1 MQTKS
6 SRIRIARL
14 VMAGLGLIALTAF
27 ILHLNRAHFVANQKV
42 ASDAATAQVST
53 PAPKSA
59 ADWSKAI
66 RQSPIAFQKNEGQT
80 GAPVRYVAHG
90 AGYELFLTNQEAVV
104 TLRQPVA
111 PRAKSRIRGMRE
123 NLRPAKNSVI
133 RLQLDGANANPEVTG
148 VDLLAAHTNYFIG
161 SDPKN
166 WHTNVPSYGQVK
178 YHDVYP
184 GVDLV
189 FYGNQRRLEYDL
201 IVAPGADPSKIAFDI
216 SGAKDLKL
224 DARGNLVMRV
234 VGGKVELQKPTIY
247 QERNGQKTEIAGNYV
262 IAPDHRVMVALS
274 KYDMAQPLVIDPALD
289 YSTFLGGTSDDMG
302 NGIAVDKNGNAYIA
316 GTTMS
321 TDFPTTTGAIKVA
334 PPNSTPA
341 VFVTVVNPTGTA
353 PLVNSTYLSGTG
365 GDQANAIAIDAA
377 GNIYVTGQSFS
388 TDFPTTPTTAFIPGP
403 LGSNP
408 GGTAFLTVLNG
419 NNLVYS
425 TYLGGTNGDEGWG
438 VAADAN
444 AQAYI
449 TGQAFPSAFTVP
461 GTAGTFPSPAPNPIG
476 SAFLARIDTTKSAA
490 ASLIYYTFLAG
501 TGAGINGSVAEQ
513 GFAVAADTNSNA
525 YITGFTSSADF
536 PTTTNGYLQAPFTG
550 AANGVVFVSEINTA
564 TTGTPSLVY
573 SGYLAGTNAA
583 QNLGDFGLGITL
595 GPNNVAYV
603 AGTTTSADFPTTA
616 GAIQP
621 TVPSPNGAA
630 FVALVNTAASGT
642 ASLQYSTFF
651 GGRDGETATS
661 IAADSTGNAYVAGD
675 TSSTNLPVTPGALL
689 TTLTNPGGEGFVLKL
704 NPSPTGTAAAN
715 KLYATY
721 LGGSGDGLGDGD
733 IAQGI
738 AIDSNNNAYVTGQT
752 VSHDFPHTMGVFQ
765 TALSGPS
772 DAFVSKL
779 GLVATLTATPNP
791 LAFGTQ
797 LLNTPT
803 AAMTVTVTNNSG
815 GTLPVTFVVTGA
827 NAGDFAAASGGT
839 NGCGATLAAAGTCTV
854 DVVFT
859 PSVVGAEAAT
869 LTVGTAPNTVA
880 VALTGAGSNLTAT
893 PNPLAFGNQTL
904 NTPSAAMTVTVTNNS
919 AGTLPVAFAVTGPNG
934 ADFAAA
940 SGATNGCSATLAA
953 AGTCTIS
960 VIFTPTLVPAGAE
973 SGTLTVGT
981 APNSVA
987 VALTGT
993 GTAATG
999 AFTVTAPATFSL
1011 VSGVS
1016 GAIPVTVTGSGGFTG
1031 TVNLTCAG
1039 GTANVSS
1046 CSMTPTSVNIT
1057 GGTPTQMATANV
1069 VATISLVVPPDT
1081 PKTPPTSS
1089 LRQVVFLALG
1099 MMMLFTIPITQRR
1112 RTRLGMVAA
1121 TLVFVVVA
1129 GCGGGGG
1136 PHTGTGTVTI
1146 TGTAPGS
1153 PALPPQTATV
1163 NLTITK

>member
-6 SRIRIARL
+6 SRIRIAGP
-14 VMAGLGLIALTAF
+14 VMAALALIALTAF
-27 ILHLNRAHFVANQKV
+27 ILHSRRSQVAPTQKI
-42 ASDAATAQVST
+42 ATS
-53 PAPKSA
+53 PATKSA
-59 ADWSKAI
+59 AGWAQAM
-66 RQSPIAFQKNEGQT
+66 RQSPLTFQENDGQT
-80 GAPVRYVAHG
+80 AAQVKYVAHG
-90 AGYELFLTNQEAVV
+90 AGYELFLTNQEAIVA
-104 TLRQPVA
+104 LRQPSG
-111 PRAKSRIRGMRE
+111 PRAKSPIHGMRRQ
-123 NLRPAKNSVI
+123 NLRSVKNSVI
-133 RLQLDGANANPEVTG
+133 RMQLDGANTSAEVTG
-148 VDLLAAHTNYFIG
+148 VDPLPTRTNYFIG
-161 SDPKN
+161 SDPKK

-201 IVAPGADPSKIAFDI
+201 IVAPGANPRKIAFDI
-216 SGAKDLKL
+216 EGTQDLKL
-224 DARGNLVMRV
+224 DAQGNLVMRV
-234 VGGKVELQKPTIY
+234 AGGKVELQKPTIY
-247 QERNGQKTEIAGNYV
+247 QEHNGEKTEIAGNYV
-262 IAPDHRVMVALS
+262 ITPDRKVTVEVS
-274 KYDMAQPLVIDPALD
+274 KYDAAQPLVIDPALD
-289 YSTFLGGTSDDMG
+289 YSTFLGGSNDDMG
-302 NGIAVDKNGNAYIA
+302 NGIAVDKNGNAYVA

-321 TDFPTTTGAIKVA
+321 TDFPTTTGAFKV
-334 PPNSTPA
+334 PPPDSTPA
-341 VFVTVVNPTGTA
+341 VFVTEVNPTGTS

-365 GDQANAIAIDAA
+365 GDQANAIAIDAS

-388 TDFPTTPTTAFIPGP
+388 TDFPTTPTTAFIASPIA
-403 LGSNP
+403 SNP

-419 NNLVYS
+419 NSLVYS
-425 TYLGGTNGDEGWG
+425 TYLGSTNGDEGWG

-444 AQAYI
+444 GQAYV
-449 TGQAFPSAFTVP
+449 TGQAFPSPTFTIP
-461 GTAGTFPSPAPNPIG
+461 ATAGTFPSPAPNPIG
-476 SAFLARIDTTKSAA
+476 SAFLARIDTTKAAA
-490 ASLIYYTFLAG
+490 ASLIYYTYLAG
-501 TGAGINGSVAEQ
+501 TGTGVSGGSVAEQ
-513 GFAVAADTNSNA
+513 GFQVAVDTNSKA
-525 YITGFTSSADF
+525 YITGFTTSSDF
-536 PTTTNGYLQAPFTG
+536 PTTTNGYVQAPFTG
-550 AANGVVFVSEINTA
+550 AANGAVFVAEIDTA
-564 TTGTPSLVY
+564 TTGAPSLVY
-573 SGYLAGTNAA
+573 SGYLAGTTAA
-583 QNLGDFGLGITL
+583 QNHGDFGLGITL

-603 AGTTTSADFPTTA
+603 AGTTTSPDFPVTA
-616 GAIQP
+616 GAIQTTP
-621 TVPSPNGAA
+621 PVPPANGLA
-630 FVALVNTAASGT
+630 FVAVVNTAASGT

-651 GGRDGETATS
+651 GGTNGETATS

-675 TSSTNLPVTPGALL
+675 TQSADLPVTPGALL
-689 TTLTNPGGEGFVLKL
+689 MMLTNAGGEGFVLKL

-721 LGGSGDGLGDGD
+721 LGGSGDAGQDAD

-738 AIDSNNNAYVTGQT
+738 AIDSNHNAYVTGQT
-752 VSHDFPHTMGVFQ
+752 FSADFPHTAGVFQ
-765 TALSGPS
+765 PALNGTS
-772 DAFVSKL
+772 DAFVSEL
-779 GLVATLTATPNP
+779 GLVASLTATPNP

-803 AAMTVTVTNNSG
+803 AAMTVTITNNST
-815 GTLPVTFVVTGA
+815 GTLPVAFAVSGA
-827 NAGDFAAASGGT
+827 NAGDFVGVSGAT

-859 PSVVGAEAAT
+859 PTVLGAEAAT
-869 LTVGTAPNTVA
+869 LTIGTAPNTVA

-934 ADFAAA
+934 GDFAAA
-940 SGATNGCSATLAA
+940 SGATNGCGATLAT
-953 AGTCTIS
+953 AGMCTIS

-973 SGTLTVGT
+973 TGTLTIGT
-981 APNSVA
+981 SPNSVT

-1016 GAIPVTVTGSGGFTG
+1016 GAIPVTVTGSGGFAG
-1031 TVNLTCAG
+1031 MVNLACAG

-1057 GGTPTQMATANV
+1057 GGTPTQTATANV
-1069 VATISLVVPPDT
+1069 VATISLVVPPGT
-1081 PKTPPTSS
+1081 LKTPPTSS
-1089 LRQVVFLALG
+1089 LRQVVLLALG
-1099 MMMLFTIPITQRR
+1099 MVMLFTIPITQRR
-1112 RTRLGMVAA
+1112 RARLGMVAA
-1121 TLVFVVVA
+1121 MLVFVLVA

-1153 PALPPQTATV
+1153 PTLPPQTATV